1 MADSSNILHSELNF
15 LEKKNPKFLTRN
27 VLENDLAVGTYFPY
41 KHCSKRMGDRG
52 AFLTKT

>member
-15 LEKKNPKFLTRN
+15 LEKKKPKFLTRN